1 MNTLIQTLDGRHYDL
16 GKIGIVTRDF
26 IVASPDIQTQYE
38 TIPGRAG
45 VIPIETT
52 YGARSIAGVFYV
64 KADDYEDYS
73 KRRDEVFAIFS
84 GLQPFYITEQRT
96 QGKRWL
102 VRTDGSFDLAQERI
116 YGFFDVSFVAPS
128 PFAEST
134 NLVRRRFNS
143 TKARFRNEGNVVID
157 PREHAETYIEFK
169 GASNGLQIRN
179 LTSGDVWQYNGA
191 TSANDIVRI
200 TGSRTERNGTSI
212 FGATNK
218 RLITFAPGNNEIQIV
233 GASAGFELTVS
244 TRFYFL

>member
-52 YGARSIAGVFYV
+52 YGARNITGVFYV
-64 KADDYEDYS
+64 KADGFDDYAN
-73 KRRDEVFAIFS
+73 RRDEIFAIFS
-84 GLQPFYITEQRT
+84 GLQPFYITEERT

-102 VRTDGSFDLAQERI
+102 VRTDGSFDLAQERH

-128 PFAEST
+128 PFAESI
-134 NLVRRRFNS
+134 NVVKRRVSATSF
-143 TKARFRNEGNVVID
+143 RFRNEGNVLID
-157 PREHAETYIEFK
+157 PREHVDSYIEFK

-179 LTSGDVWQYNGA
+179 LTTGDTWQYNGV
-191 TSANDIVRI
+191 TNANDIVRI
-200 TGSRTERNGTSI
+200 TGNRSERNGASI

-233 GASAGFELTVS
+233 GATTGFEITVS